1 MVAEITRRDGEEVTV
16 SVTIRLDG
24 SMLEAEEAIQGA
36 LNEAGMLLEQ
46 ENLVRFD
53 TDGSLIQ
60 VGSVRL
66 TSKGQSPQV
75 YETPYGPVQ
84 VERHVYQTAQGGKT
98 YCPLENSAR
107 LILNATPRWAKIV
120 SYKYASFG
128 ADSVV
133 DDLRECN
140 GRTLSNRYCKMLGDA
155 VGTFA
160 MAKEESWNYE
170 LPKFDRPVASASVGV
185 DGTCMLLVDDGWR
198 VAMTGTIALY
208 DAQGERLHTIYLG
221 AAPEYGKEEF
231 HARFVRELDRVKS
244 EFPEIA
250 YLGLSDGATDNWSF
264 LSPLTDHQLVDFY
277 HASEYVGK
285 AAMAMFGLKQMKERE
300 AWLADRL
307 HRLKHNQ
314 GAATRLWKE
323 MDEYAASHTIRSQS
337 LREGSRIGGHLFPQP
352 EASHE
357 LRLPY
362 GSTSTDRKWRN
373 GSRLQGADQA
383 AILPVRFPME
393 RGRCHG
399 SPLHSRPQ
407 TNPRSLARLLET
419 YLSIWLHGPT
429 GITSYH
435 TSTRRR
441 PMPVLWPYSWRRR
454 TDGCVQVVFWGGLSA
469 TEERHSGVLEPG
481 QSGIWGR
488 CIAERGEGNRQERD
502 ACRVLAFVHA
512 FTAVA
517 CPRCGHPDHMDRAA

>member
-1 MVAEITRRDGEEVTV
+1 MAAEITRRDGEEVTV

-24 SMLEAEEAIQGA
+24 PMLEAEEAIQEA

-46 ENLVRFD
+46 ENLARFD
-53 TDGSLIQ
+53 TDGSPIQ
-60 VGSVRL
+60 VGPVRL

-84 VERHVYQTAQGGKT
+84 VQRHVYQTAQGGKT

-140 GRTLSNRYCKMLGDA
+140 GRSLSNRYCKMLGDA

-170 LPKFDRPVASASVGV
+170 LPRFDRPVASASVGV
-185 DGTCMLLVDDGWR
+185 DGTCMLLVEDGWR

-244 EFPEIA
+244 AFPEIP
-250 YLGLSDGATDNWSF
+250 YLGLGDGATDNWSF

-277 HASEYVGK
+277 HAAEYVGK
-285 AAMAMFGLKQMKERE
+285 AAWAMFGLRQVTERE

-307 HRLKHNQ
+307 HRLKHNK
-314 GAATRLWKE
+314 GAATRLGKE
-323 MDEYAASHTIRSQS
+323 LEEFAASHMIRSQS
-337 LREGSRIGGHLFPQP
+337 LREGLASAVTYFRNQKHRMNYGYHTARNQPIGSGVT
-352 EASHE
+352 EAACKVLIKQRFCRS
-357 LRLPY
+357 
-362 GSTSTDRKWRN
+362 
-373 GSRLQGADQA
+373 GSRWKEAGAMA
-383 AILPVRFPME
+383 V
-393 RGRCHG
+393 
-399 SPLHSRPQ
+399 
-407 TNPRSLARLLET
+407 
-419 YLSIWLHGPT
+419 LSIRALKLTPGRWQ
-429 GITSYH
+429 
-435 TSTRRR
+435 
-441 PMPVLWPYSWRRR
+441 
-454 TDGCVQVVFWGGLSA
+454 DFWKRISQQGFLAQSA
-469 TEERHSGVLEPG
+469 
-481 QSGIWGR
+481 
-488 CIAERGEGNRQERD
+488 
-502 ACRVLAFVHA
+502 
-512 FTAVA
+512 
-517 CPRCGHPDHMDRAA
+517 

>member
-1 MVAEITRRDGEEVTV
+1 MVAEITRRDGEAVTV

-24 SMLEAEEAIQGA
+24 SMLEAEEAIQEA

-46 ENLVRFD
+46 ENLTRFD
-53 TDGSLIQ
+53 ADGSPIQ
-60 VGSVRL
+60 VGPVRL
-66 TSKGQSPQV
+66 TSKGKSPQV

-98 YCPLENSAR
+98 YCPLENAAR

-160 MAKEESWNYE
+160 TAKEECWDYE
-170 LPKFDRPVASASVGV
+170 LPQFDRPVASASVGV
-185 DGTCMLLVDDGWR
+185 DGTCMLLVDNGWR

-221 AAPEYGKEEF
+221 ATPEYGKEAF

-244 EFPEIA
+244 QFPKIT
-250 YLGLSDGATDNWSF
+250 YLGLGDGAGDNWSF

-285 AAMAMFGLKQMKERE
+285 AAQAMFGPKQAKERE

-323 MDEYAASHTIRSQS
+323 MEGFAASHTIRRQS
-337 LREGSRIGGHLFPQP
+337 LREG
-352 EASHE
+352 
-357 LRLPY
+357 
-362 GSTSTDRKWRN
+362 
-373 GSRLQGADQA
+373 
-383 AILPVRFPME
+383 
-393 RGRCHG
+393 
-399 SPLHSRPQ
+399 LHSAVTYFRNQKHRMNYGYHTARQQPIGSGVTEAACKVLIKQ
-407 TNPRSLARLLET
+407 RFCRSGCRWKEGGAT
-419 YLSIWLHGPT
+419 AVLSIRALKLTPGRWQDFWKRLSQHGFMAQP
-429 GITSYH
+429 
-435 TSTRRR
+435 
-441 PMPVLWPYSWRRR
+441 
-454 TDGCVQVVFWGGLSA
+454 A
-469 TEERHSGVLEPG
+469 
-481 QSGIWGR
+481 
-488 CIAERGEGNRQERD
+488 
-502 ACRVLAFVHA
+502 
-512 FTAVA
+512 
-517 CPRCGHPDHMDRAA
+517 

>member
-1 MVAEITRRDGEEVTV
+1 MVAEITRREGEEVTV

-24 SMLEAEEAIQGA
+24 AMLEAEEAIQEA

-53 TDGSLIQ
+53 TDGSPIQ
-60 VGSVRL
+60 VGPVRL

-170 LPKFDRPVASASVGV
+170 LPKFDRPVVSASVGV

-198 VAMTGTIALY
+198 VAMAM
-208 DAQGERLHTIYLG
+208 
-221 AAPEYGKEEF
+221 YGP
-231 HARFVRELDRVKS
+231 RQV
-244 EFPEIA
+244 
-250 YLGLSDGATDNWSF
+250 
-264 LSPLTDHQLVDFY
+264 
-277 HASEYVGK
+277 
-285 AAMAMFGLKQMKERE
+285 KERE

-307 HRLKHNQ
+307 HRLKHNR

-323 MDEYAASHTIRSQS
+323 LEEYATSYTIRSPS
-337 LREGSRIGGHLFPQP
+337 LREGLASAVTYFRNQKHRMNYGYHTARCQPIGSGVTEAACKVLIKERFCRSGSRWKEEGATAVLSIRALKLTPGRWQDFWRRISQCGFMPQP
-352 EASHE
+352 A
-357 LRLPY
+357 
-362 GSTSTDRKWRN
+362 
-373 GSRLQGADQA
+373 
-383 AILPVRFPME
+383 
-393 RGRCHG
+393 
-399 SPLHSRPQ
+399 
-407 TNPRSLARLLET
+407 
-419 YLSIWLHGPT
+419 
-429 GITSYH
+429 
-435 TSTRRR
+435 
-441 PMPVLWPYSWRRR
+441 
-454 TDGCVQVVFWGGLSA
+454 
-469 TEERHSGVLEPG
+469 
-481 QSGIWGR
+481 
-488 CIAERGEGNRQERD
+488 
-502 ACRVLAFVHA
+502 
-512 FTAVA
+512 
-517 CPRCGHPDHMDRAA
+517 

>member
-1 MVAEITRRDGEEVTV
+1 MVAEISRRDGEAVTV
-16 SVTIRLDG
+16 SVTVRLDG
-24 SMLEAEEAIQGA
+24 SMLEAEEAIQEA
-36 LNEAGMLLEQ
+36 LNEAGMRLEQ

-53 TDGSLIQ
+53 TDGSPIQ
-60 VGSVRL
+60 VGPVRL

-75 YETPYGPVQ
+75 YETPFGPVS

-98 YCPLENSAR
+98 YCPLENAAR

-160 MAKEESWNYE
+160 AAKEESWNYA
-170 LPKFDRPVASASVGV
+170 LPEFDRPVASASVGV

-221 AAPEYGKEEF
+221 ATPEYGKEEF
-231 HARFVRELDRVKS
+231 HARFVRELDRVKAQY
-244 EFPEIA
+244 PKIA
-250 YLGLSDGATDNWSF
+250 YLGLSDGAADNWSF

-285 AAMAMFGLKQMKERE
+285 ASLAMFGPKQLKERE

-323 MDEYAASHTIRSQS
+323 MEEFAASHTIRSQS
-337 LREGSRIGGHLFPQP
+337 LREGLESAVTYFGNQKHRMHYGYHTARHQPIGSGVTEAACKVLIKQRFCRSGSRWKEQGAAAVLSIRALKLTPGRWQDFWKRISQYGFMPQP
-352 EASHE
+352 A
-357 LRLPY
+357 
-362 GSTSTDRKWRN
+362 
-373 GSRLQGADQA
+373 
-383 AILPVRFPME
+383 
-393 RGRCHG
+393 
-399 SPLHSRPQ
+399 
-407 TNPRSLARLLET
+407 
-419 YLSIWLHGPT
+419 
-429 GITSYH
+429 
-435 TSTRRR
+435 
-441 PMPVLWPYSWRRR
+441 
-454 TDGCVQVVFWGGLSA
+454 
-469 TEERHSGVLEPG
+469 
-481 QSGIWGR
+481 
-488 CIAERGEGNRQERD
+488 
-502 ACRVLAFVHA
+502 
-512 FTAVA
+512 
-517 CPRCGHPDHMDRAA
+517 